1 MGLREAGEVT
11 ERLPLFWRVLEAGFQ
26 RAYRMEPVH
35 PGADCLLAFNR
46 FAHAGADVTL
56 QCGSVIRRGDACLEI
71 HFRREALLPLMR
83 DGNPARMGIGLVRL
97 GDRDIPRLVRR
108 LEQEPG
114 LREIRAAHALTLFHR
129 GITRYGFEV
138 QPMESPATE
147 RWFTWWHRLL
157 MSRDHAD
164 GREHVRQ
171 NLEKLVTRHVWASRE
186 TLLRR
191 YGASNPG
198 AGARI

>member
-1 MGLREAGEVT
+1 
-11 ERLPLFWRVLEAGFQ
+11 LPLFWRLLEAGFQ

-35 PGADCLLAFNR
+35 PAPDCLLAFNR
-46 FAHAGADVTL
+46 FTHPGPDVRL

-83 DGNPARMGIGLVRL
+83 DGSPARMGIGLVRL
-97 GDRDIPRLVRR
+97 GDRDMPRLVRR
-108 LEQEPG
+108 LEEETE
-114 LREIRAAHALTLFHR
+114 LRDVRAAHALTLFHR
-129 GITRYGFEV
+129 GITRYEFEV
-138 QPMESPATE
+138 QPMESALAE

-186 TLLRR
+186 TLVRR
-191 YGASNPG
+191 YGAG
-198 AGARI
+198 AGQ